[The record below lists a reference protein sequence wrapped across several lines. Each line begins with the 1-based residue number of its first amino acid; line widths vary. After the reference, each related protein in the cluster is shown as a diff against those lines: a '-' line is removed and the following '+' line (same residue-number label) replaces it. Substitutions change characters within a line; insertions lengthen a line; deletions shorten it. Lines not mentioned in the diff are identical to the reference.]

1 MEASFSLVTRL
12 QFSGYVTNFQHGG
25 WFERERKSGNETFL
39 THFLYP
45 DVIFGLNLHEKRL
58 VLSQYMVCVHW
69 MRIQI
74 ATLGQS
80 GNFDTRTEEENTR
93 QRSKEYSR
101 Y

>member
-1 MEASFSLVTRL
+1 MI
-12 QFSGYVTNFQHGG
+12 
-25 WFERERKSGNETFL
+25 FELEL
-39 THFLYP
+39 P
-45 DVIFGLNLHEKRL
+45 EKRL